1 VRSNELWLEV
11 VLADR
16 GQRGQE
22 VNEAMVDSPTPW
34 VALSADE
41 LVGVLD
47 RLTDG
52 ILVLGPEGYI
62 QYASEQAG
70 RLMARQPAEL
80 LGKYMRA
87 EFPELVG
94 HPFQLAVAAARDT
107 GDAQRLVERY
117 EPLDRWFEVRLFPYD
132 ERLVVLFRDTT
143 EEQRSATE
151 LREYASGMSEA
162 ERIVAFGVWNWDVAS
177 GRVRWSDELHRIY
190 GLEPG
195 QFGGTLD
202 AFMERVHPDD
212 REAVWAKVSR
222 SLETHEPFVFE
233 ERITREDGAQRILL
247 SQGRVVVGA
256 DGEAAGLVGVCHDI
270 TDRAR
275 VEEAL
280 GASERRMHAIM
291 NNTPSLITVKDLDGR
306 YVMVNAESE
315 RITGM
320 SADKLVGMHCEDVFP
335 PEISHPQ
342 RIADVRAATEKEPI
356 YQEAKLKRAGEERT
370 YSTVTF
376 ALPGVDGVPKET
388 CTIATDVTEQRER
401 ESARRRRIE
410 WTDRIRSALSE
421 GRILAFAQPILDV
434 ATGAS
439 TAQELLV
446 RLRTAGDRSEILSPA
461 AFLPAAEQYGLIQ
474 EIDVW
479 MVRQALQHADALITD
494 VNISAVTIGDPSAR
508 REIISLLEAFPHAA
522 QQVVFEVTETAN
534 PVQLEAAQMFAEEA
548 TSHGCRFALD
558 DFGVGFASLTYLRCL
573 PLSFIKIDRSFV
585 GRLASSAE
593 DRRVV
598 EMTIAI
604 ARQFEL
610 ETIAEGIEDATT
622 YELLRGLGAH
632 YAQGYHLGRPAP
644 V

>member
-1 VRSNELWLEV
+1 MRSNELWLEV

-34 VALSADE
+34 VALAADE

-62 QYASEQAG
+62 QYASERAG
-70 RLMARQPAEL
+70 RLMSRQPTEL
-80 LGKYMRA
+80 LGKYMRE

-94 HPFQLAVAAARDT
+94 HPFQLAVAAARET

-143 EEQRSATE
+143 EEQRSARE
-151 LREYASGMSEA
+151 LREYASCMSEA

-212 REAVWAKVSR
+212 REAVWATVSR

-247 SQGRVVVGA
+247 SQGRVVIGA
-256 DGEAAGLVGVCHDI
+256 DGEAEGLVGVCHDI

-315 RITGM
+315 KITGM
-320 SADKLVGMHCEDVFP
+320 SADELVGMHCEDVFP

-342 RIADVRAATEKEPI
+342 RIADVRAATEGEPI

-376 ALPGVDGVPKET
+376 ALPGVDGVPEET

-410 WTDRIRSALSE
+410 WTERIRSALSE

-474 EIDVW
+474 AIDVW

-494 VNISAVTIGDPSAR
+494 VNISAVTIGDPGAR
-508 REIISLLEAFPHAA
+508 KEIISLLEAFPHAA

-534 PVQLEAAQMFAEEA
+534 PIQLEAAQMFAEEA